1 MTDKSSEE
9 VSDKP
14 EPLIIKKYANRRLY
28 NTATAEFVTLS
39 DLHVL
44 VKEGVEFVVRD
55 AKSGADLTGSIL
67 AQIVAD
73 EENKGNNVFSTDY
86 LRQILKLYG
95 DGIGTDL
102 TSFLEQ
108 SIDTFAKNQQQAVE
122 QMQNMFG
129 GGETMEQ
136 LAEISRNNIEMF
148 QKSMGM
154 FGGAGNSNPSDAKES
169 RQEDDKSSD
178 DEAEIAKLKRE
189 LAEMQQRLDSLSRD
203 S

>member
-1 MTDKSSEE
+1 
-9 VSDKP
+9 
-14 EPLIIKKYANRRLY
+14 
-28 NTATAEFVTLS
+28 
-39 DLHVL
+39 
-44 VKEGVEFVVRD
+44 
-55 AKSGADLTGSIL
+55 
-67 AQIVAD
+67 
-73 EENKGNNVFSTDY
+73 
-86 LRQILKLYG
+86 
-95 DGIGTDL
+95 
-102 TSFLEQ
+102 
-108 SIDTFAKNQQQAVE
+108 
-122 QMQNMFG
+122 MFG